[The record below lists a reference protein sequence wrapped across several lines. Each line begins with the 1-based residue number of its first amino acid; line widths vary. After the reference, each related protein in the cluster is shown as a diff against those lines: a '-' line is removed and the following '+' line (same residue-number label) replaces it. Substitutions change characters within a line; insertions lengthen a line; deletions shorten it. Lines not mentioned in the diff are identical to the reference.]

1 MTAFS
6 IESFDLLFEETDAQ
20 WFRDNQA
27 AAKIIDVGSIKI
39 DLSIKIFISCLG
51 RAINTRVL
59 RTEYQKDDCISH
71 SIGFDNWQIT
81 QSFFFI
87 IDRSRKHIPSV
98 ACRRFVMLRIKL
110 FSRFWNP
117 GCAGVDFPAKPESE
131 NCRKSFPRFLSY
143 QELWSTRV
151 FKRL

>member
-1 MTAFS
+1 MLQCTIAGGR
-6 IESFDLLFEETDAQ
+6 TKGA
-20 WFRDNQA
+20 N
-27 AAKIIDVGSIKI
+27 
-39 DLSIKIFISCLG
+39 
-51 RAINTRVL
+51 RAIISYNRAIIRNVL
-59 RTEYQKDDCISH
+59 LSYTNMAAMTQRENHLYQKDDCISH

-81 QSFFFI
+81 QSFFLI

-143 QELWSTRV
+143 QELWST
-151 FKRL
+151 